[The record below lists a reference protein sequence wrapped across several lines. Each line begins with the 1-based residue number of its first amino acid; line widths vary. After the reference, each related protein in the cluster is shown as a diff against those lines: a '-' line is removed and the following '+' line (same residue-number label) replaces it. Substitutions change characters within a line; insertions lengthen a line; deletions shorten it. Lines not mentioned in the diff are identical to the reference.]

1 MLIKCDDNREIYFV
15 FCFLHEKKKP
25 TIVDIA
31 VEALGH
37 HQCVACP
44 AVKCHGVFIFSLKE
58 KRRNFDT
65 QGKYLDP
72 MELC

>member
-1 MLIKCDDNREIYFV
+1 MTIERYILYFV
-15 FCFLHEKKKP
+15 SSTKKKQKN

-58 KRRNFDT
+58 KRSYFDN